1 MPSFDDYIVYVDESG
16 DHSLTSIDPQYP
28 IFVLAFC
35 LFDKEKYAEKITTNI
50 THLKFK
56 YFGHDQ
62 VILHEREIRKE
73 EAAFSILRREE
84 TRHEFHGDVS
94 DIVREAPLTIFASVI
109 DKRRLKKEYDDP
121 TNPYHL
127 AMEFGLERLYRHLN
141 GKGCEEGKLHVV
153 FEERGDKEDRNL
165 ELEFR
170 RVLDEEK
177 GEVGVQLP
185 FNIVFSDKQSNSSG
199 LQLADLVAR
208 PIGRHILK
216 PEQKNRAYD
225 VIEEKLRR
233 GPDGEVRG
241 KGLKVFP

>member
-35 LFDKEKYAEKITTNI
+35 LFDKEKYAEEVTTNI

-84 TRHEFHGDVS
+84 TRNEFHGDVS

-109 DKRRLKKEYDDP
+109 DKRRLKKEQDDP

-127 AMEFGLERLYRHLN
+127 AMAFGLERLYRHLN

-170 RVLDEEK
+170 RVLDEENN
-177 GEVGVQLP
+177 EVGVQLP
-185 FNIVFSDKQSNSSG
+185 FNIVFSNKQSNAAG

-208 PIGRHILK
+208 PIGRYILK
-216 PEQKNRAYD
+216 PGQRNRAYD